1 MKRSRRRT
9 IGSMASAGLATSVT
23 LGALAVTTAAAQAQS
38 RGYMAYHDA
47 GYTYCDATLLAAAWG
62 TSVDKAKIAI
72 GGKVLNHWSA
82 AEIDQAIAP
91 GRRGHRCSFVDEGYT
106 FQDAQALGRYW
117 GISPSAAKTKI
128 ERMLT
133 AGKRVQ
139 VPEIVEQ
146 ARRS

>member
-1 MKRSRRRT
+1 MRRSRRT
-9 IGSMASAGLATSVT
+9 IGSMVSIGLATPVA
-23 LGALAVTTAAAQAQS
+23 LGALTVTTAVAQAQS
-38 RGYMAYHDA
+38 RELAAYHNA

-62 TSVDKAKIAI
+62 RSVEEAKVAI
-72 GGKVLNHWSA
+72 GGKVLNHWSP

-106 FQDAQALGRYW
+106 FADAQALGRYW
-117 GISPSAAKTKI
+117 GISPGEAKTKI

-133 AGKRVQ
+133 AGERVQ
-139 VPEIVEQ
+139 VPQAVER